1 MPQSDFSRKRTF
13 STPLL
18 DVMKTA
24 LLTLAALTVGYP
36 GLAASSAPT
45 IEVREV
51 NVHLLLIPSGE
62 LSEDIAAMPS
72 FSSGNFRAALPIKP
86 VDEEFRSYL
95 IKVRLEAT
103 RAYYP
108 QGNIGSISVRSART
122 KRVLY
127 TSAIR
132 NLHITQTGQAV
143 VARFVEGYVCEPV
156 DVIAS
161 VGNSRVTKRINFECG
176 E

>member
-1 MPQSDFSRKRTF
+1 
-13 STPLL
+13 
-18 DVMKTA
+18 
-24 LLTLAALTVGYP
+24 
-36 GLAASSAPT
+36 
-45 IEVREV
+45 
-51 NVHLLLIPSGE
+51 
-62 LSEDIAAMPS
+62 
-72 FSSGNFRAALPIKP
+72 

-108 QGNIGSISVRSART
+108 QGNIGSISIRSART